1 MSQLAIHLAETGFY
15 LLSLMSQEKE
25 RMEGKEGG
33 KKEGWKEKGEEIKSK
48 RKQASFL
55 KHFLP

>member
-1 MSQLAIHLAETGFY
+1 MN
-15 LLSLMSQEKE
+15 QEKE

-48 RKQASFL
+48 RKQASL
-55 KHFLP
+55 GCKLSVIDSEV